1 MSIFSSKHSAS
12 AKVVDGSLVLSL
24 PDAVMPVVMRL
35 SLDDVRSA
43 TLGVE
48 EKDEYFYLVVRFSET
63 EARDI
68 APYDRREQA
77 VNALMTASSALE
89 KGSRSGSD
97 AHISGNIAHTSSAS
111 KGTALKWLGTFA
123 VLILLVYVI
132 FSLNGNMPRVPGSVN
147 ASSAGAGQAT
157 ASASGAGQAQT
168 GVPMSA
174 DNFLSSRGQ

>member
-1 MSIFSSKHSAS
+1 MSIFSHKHSAS

-35 SLDDVRSA
+35 SLDDVKSA

-48 EKDEYFYLVVRFSET
+48 EKEGYFYLVVRFSET

-68 APYDRREQA
+68 APYDRREGA

-89 KGSRSGSD
+89 KGSSRSGSETN
-97 AHISGNIAHTSSAS
+97 ISGVLAHDSAS
-111 KGTALKWLGTFA
+111 KGTVWKWAGTFA

-132 FSLNGNMPRVPGSVN
+132 FNLNDNLPRVTGGPNVP
-147 ASSAGAGQAT
+147 AGASQTSANAPFTGQV
-157 ASASGAGQAQT
+157 QT